1 MRFEEREKLMEFYE
15 RIVEQECMQIIS
27 SWRRQ
32 SDLPLGLLNDIYIFI
47 NNF

>member
-15 RIVEQECMQIIS
+15 RIVGLECMQIIS
-27 SWRRQ
+27 PWWCQ